1 MGLKST
7 SFLLGEFDDPA
18 GKPNSNFGLIASIT
32 LRHLATVYFCSPQAQ
47 LLAKPSGYW
56 PSYLILLGN
65 MDIHSH
71 LIFRWKFMN

>member
-47 LLAKPSGYW
+47 LLAKPSGY
-56 PSYLILLGN
+56 
-65 MDIHSH
+65 
-71 LIFRWKFMN
+71 